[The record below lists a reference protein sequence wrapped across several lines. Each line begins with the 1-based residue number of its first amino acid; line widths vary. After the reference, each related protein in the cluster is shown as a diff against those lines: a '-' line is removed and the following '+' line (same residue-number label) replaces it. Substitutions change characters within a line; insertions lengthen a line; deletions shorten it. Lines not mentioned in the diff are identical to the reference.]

1 MVCQLWYCRTDC
13 LNTLQMYTENAKQLA
28 FCVTIWYSS
37 ELCYKEKEI
46 YTTYRTLWG
55 ANHCRLSCMSG
66 ALLWWGEEYWLK
78 LVLEE
83 SRDAKSCVSRFICVF
98 DIGVFR
104 VDWVCNGLLVRRKIL
119 RLYKA
124 GALWFK
130 DEECWL
136 KLLVGKSRDAK
147 SCVSRFIGVF
157 DIIAFYVH
165 IQI

>member
-1 MVCQLWYCRTDC
+1 MSQPYECCTDC
-13 LNTLQMYTENAKQLA
+13 ANVLQMYTENTKMLA
-28 FCVTIWYSS
+28 FCVTIWHSS
-37 ELCYKEKEI
+37 ELCYKDKEI
-46 YTTYRTLWG
+46 YTTCRTVWG
-55 ANHCRLSCMSG
+55 PITAVLVVCREHCYDGVRSIGWNWCWRKVERQNLASP
-66 ALLWWGEEYWLK
+66 
-78 LVLEE
+78 
-83 SRDAKSCVSRFICVF
+83 DFICVF

-104 VDWVCNGLLVRRKIL
+104 VDWVCDGLLVRRKIL

-124 GALWFK
+124 GALWCK

-136 KLLVGKSRDAK
+136 KLLVEKSRDAK